1 MEPQRLSFIH
11 LSGSRRGQI
20 DDVSLPAGIGSRP
33 DLAVVVPE
41 GALCHALVFERAGE
55 VVVKDE
61 GSGLGISVDG
71 EAVQEAVLRDG
82 DVIEIGPDGPK
93 LRYRALDA
101 IRPPLVQSMLWAR
114 PEGPLRAKDTAQFL
128 FGPWCARRTFAPAS
142 PSASRSR

>member
-1 MEPQRLSFIH
+1 MEPRRLSFIH

-20 DDVSLPAGIGSRP
+20 DDVSLPARIGSRP

-41 GALCHALVFERAGE
+41 GAESHALVFERAGE

-71 EAVQEAVLRDG
+71 EAVEEAVLRDG
-82 DVIEIGPDGPK
+82 DVLELGPDGPK

-101 IRPPLVQSMLWAR
+101 LRPPLVQSMLWAR
-114 PEGPLRAKDTAQFL
+114 PEGPLRARDTARFL
-128 FGPWCARRTFAPAS
+128 WTLVRRRTFAPAS
-142 PSASRSR
+142 PSASRLR